1 MPSENKCNVDSTEI
15 VVKNTAYKVPSNKT
29 LVWRLGLELVSIAV
43 VGIMVLV
50 PYLFRGFWFAKPQVR
65 GFFCND
71 ENIKHPFIAETIRY
85 IYLKVRFNLTRNH
98 TLIDLMIV

>member
-1 MPSENKCNVDSTEI
+1 MSSENKGNVDSTEK

-71 ENIKHPFIAETIRY
+71 ENIKHIDKFKHISLFIHE
-85 IYLKVRFNLTRNH
+85 IY
-98 TLIDLMIV
+98 

>member
-1 MPSENKCNVDSTEI
+1 MYHITKCIEI
-15 VVKNTAYKVPSNKT
+15 NYKVPSNKT

-50 PYLFRGFWFAKPQVR
+50 PYLFRGYWFAKPQVR

-85 IYLKVRFNLTRNH
+85 LDINNFFLVR
-98 TLIDLMIV
+98 MIKKSISNDR